1 MAAHTE
7 LKYRTYDQLL
17 AEIQTDFRNFYLE
30 DLINPQD
37 FIKVA
42 KRVNYDLGLKV
53 FKTHEQ
59 VIEIEKGKAKLPNN
73 FNVLNFALIV
83 SQHQVTE
90 PVIQGTHTE
99 YIPVGG
105 LYTPP
110 SGEVHVCAEPV
121 VNPQAGLCNTCG
133 QVPQTCGCNST
144 CSVKLSCTG
153 QAMMLVQKLKYE
165 TRTWTEF
172 HSIKIVDNGTVVDLD
187 CPNKKWMSAN
197 TAYIKN
203 GFLYTSF
210 PTGKLY
216 INYQGMLEDD
226 EGNLLV
232 PDHDMLNEYYEYAV
246 KQRVLE
252 NAIMNG
258 ETVTQMQ
265 FQIVETRL
273 KAARNNANTLV
284 NTPDFGEL
292 RKIWETNRKAQYHN
306 YWNMF
311 KRY

>member
-1 MAAHTE
+1 M
-7 LKYRTYDQLL
+7 
-17 AEIQTDFRNFYLE
+17 AEIQTDFRNFDL
-30 DLINPQD
+30 DGLINPQD
-37 FIKVA
+37 FIKIA
-42 KRVNYDLGLKV
+42 KRVNYDLGLRV
-53 FKTHEQ
+53 FKTHET
-59 VIEIEKGKAKLPNN
+59 VLEIEKGKTKLPNN

-83 SQHQVTE
+83 SHHKVTE

-99 YIPVGG
+99 YMPVGG

-110 SGEVHVCAEPV
+110 PGEVHICAQPV
-121 VNPQAGLCNTCG
+121 VNPQANLCNSCG
-133 QVPQTCGCNST
+133 QVPQTCGCNTS
-144 CSVKLSCTG
+144 CSV
-153 QAMMLVQKLKYE
+153 
-165 TRTWTEF
+165 TWTEF
-172 HSIKIVDNGTVVDLD
+172 HAIKIVDNGTVVDLD
-187 CPNKKWMSAN
+187 CPNKKWMSSN

-216 INYQGMLEDD
+216 LNYQGMLEDD

-232 PDHDMLNEYYEYAV
+232 PDHDMLNEYYEYAI

-252 NAIMNG
+252 NAVMNG
-258 ETVTQMQ
+258 EAVTQMQ
-265 FQIVETRL
+265 FQIVEQRL